1 MRSQLDDTEAGRVRL
16 EEEIPERI
24 DAMRQE
30 ADVARVAQVAAL
42 EAQAAEQRD
51 AARRDAEAA
60 VGAQE
65 TKLAAQAA
73 VLTGVRAELDDT
85 EARRMQLEE
94 DLPVRLDVVRQEL
107 AAAHAVEVAAL
118 QTRGAAQVAAA
129 VRDEQTEAA
138 QMLVETVQRSERSSG
153 TPKRGACSWK
163 RTSRCAST
171 RHARS

>member
-107 AAAHAVEVAAL
+107 AAAHAVEVAA
-118 QTRGAAQVAAA
+118 A
-129 VRDEQTEAA
+129 VHDEQTEAA